1 MNPGRYAELGFVYGV
16 FGRTAFQPFSPERMP
31 LETAYG
37 EILTGLC
44 NQERDVRE
52 QEVMSEVAGCWYQPL
67 FFGGC

>member
-1 MNPGRYAELGFVYGV
+1 
-16 FGRTAFQPFSPERMP
+16 MP